1 MGLDTKLPSH
11 ATPDFGDAHW
21 FPYDLDVSNRCFAM
35 MRIGEATLTSSA
47 FLDNRIVA
55 SLANLISVS
64 ADTAAAQ
71 AMPGSVSGWLFHT
84 SFCCSTLLARA
95 LHLPPYQVCLKEP
108 LVLRRLGDARY
119 ENKSLAALV
128 RTTSRLL
135 MRPWH
140 AGGAVIVKPTHAA
153 LNIGV
158 DLLRETPGARAV
170 ILTSPLEDF
179 LVSNIKKTPETQSK
193 TPLLAQRALRAGNFR
208 SRLPKEAFNPPDLLA
223 VAALQWA
230 AQRELVLDIRD
241 QVGHDR
247 VWLLDQRDLL
257 ADVPGMTV
265 RVAQW
270 LGLPA
275 PPEELEPHATATA
288 QRNAKAPEVDY
299 SAAKRSAESQFV
311 SGMFHAELKRA
322 LAWTERYVLPAMREA
337 A

>member
-1 MGLDTKLPSH
+1 MGLNTKQLSQG
-11 ATPDFGDAHW
+11 TPDFGDAHW
-21 FPYDLDVSNRCFAM
+21 FPYDLDVSNRRFVM
-35 MRIGEATLTSSA
+35 MRIEEAALSSS
-47 FLDNRIVA
+47 FLDNRIEA
-55 SLANLISVS
+55 SLDNLILVPASTV
-64 ADTAAAQ
+64 AAQ
-71 AMPGSVSGWLFHT
+71 AMPESVSGWLFHT

-119 ENKSLAALV
+119 ENKPLADLV
-128 RTTSRLL
+128 RPTTRLL

-140 AGGAVIVKPTHAA
+140 TGGAVIAKPTHAA
-153 LNIGV
+153 LNTGV
-158 DLLRETPGARAV
+158 DLLRETPSARAV

-193 TPLLAQRALRAGNFR
+193 IPQLAERALRGGNFR
-208 SRLPKEAFNPPDLLA
+208 SRLPAAAFNPPELLA

-241 QVGHDR
+241 QVGPDR
-247 VWLLDQRDLL
+247 VWLLDHRDLL
-257 ADVPGMTV
+257 SDVPGTTV

-275 PPEELEPHATATA
+275 PPEELARHAAVTA

-311 SGMFHAELKRA
+311 SGMFQAELKRV
-322 LAWTERYVLPAMREA
+322 LAWAEKYLLPAMREA